1 MYMFFMGKYMLK
13 CRLCNESFMSYEDYE
28 RHVVE
33 EHRDN
38 LAYRF
43 KPMIMREEG
52 EGRGREGKE

>member
-1 MYMFFMGKYMLK
+1 MGKYMLK
-13 CRLCNESFMSYEDYE
+13 CRLCNESFISYEDYE